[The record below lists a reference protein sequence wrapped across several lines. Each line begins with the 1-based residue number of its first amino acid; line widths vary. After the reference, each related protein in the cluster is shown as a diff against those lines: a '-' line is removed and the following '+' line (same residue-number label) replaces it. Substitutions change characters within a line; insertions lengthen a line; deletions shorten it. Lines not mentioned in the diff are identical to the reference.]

1 MDRTA
6 WIVVALCVVGLVLW
20 EIYLAKQMA
29 SRPTPVGAAPGQTS
43 ATATP
48 AILASSPSPTPV
60 AEAAPSSEPT
70 PSFAEKIETLRN
82 SDVEL
87 RLTNRGGGIKEAVL
101 LRQIAEKGQRVVLN
115 ADQSAPIGA
124 ILEQPSA
131 PTLPEFTASVES
143 NSTVQ
148 FERTTAEQVV
158 VRKKFFFEKSPENK
172 DNYVIEM
179 DVDLENR
186 GDKPYQSGGYFLA
199 LGSAAPIHPRDY
211 PSYTRLVWC
220 IDGKAKGIDVGWFG
234 SSGGF
239 LGLGQRAARRYYQES
254 IAGAEWVAVSNQFF
268 TTLMAPLT
276 AKATAVWGRRFDI
289 ERSPDEKLL
298 GIEGSLGMPGF
309 HLQPGQTYSARFEI
323 YAGPKLYHRLAQL
336 PHNEAEVMDFGMF
349 KIVCQFLLNFMNL
362 LHSWLHDYGLAILA
376 LTTIIKLTLWPIQ
389 NKANRSMRQMAALS
403 PKMQELRDKYKD
415 DPTRVNQEMMKLYK
429 QYGINPVGGCLPM
442 MIQIPIFFGLF
453 KMLGQAVEL
462 RNAKFLWVK
471 DLSQPDT
478 IAHLPLLGWPINIIP
493 LCMAATQIWLM
504 AMTPKTGDP
513 TQRRV
518 MMFTPLIFLFI
529 CYNFAAALALYY
541 TAQNLFSILQFYQ
554 NKRQPTRWKT
564 KTMMTPKDL
573 LDTML
578 GYLGFVV
585 QIEETTNEGGNPT
598 LQIYTEESRR
608 LIGRDGET
616 LEAIQFLLNRLLQ
629 AKDKDAEKVI
639 VDCEHYRSMREDRIV
654 QRVREL
660 ADRVRITGRSL
671 QLEPMNS
678 YERRLVH
685 NAFKDDPDVAT
696 WSPSDSARI
705 KQITLLKR
713 RPKRETAQ
721 GATAS

>member
-6 WIVVALCVVGLVLW
+6 WIVVILCVIGLVGW
-20 EIYLAKQMA
+20 QIYVAKQISPRPAPINVA
-29 SRPTPVGAAPGQTS
+29 SGQPS
-43 ATATP
+43 PTATP
-48 AILASSPSPTPV
+48 KVFEPSPTPAV
-60 AEAAPSSEPT
+60 AETTPNPAEPVS
-70 PSFAEKIETLRN
+70 SFAEKIETLRN

-101 LRQIAEKGQRVVLN
+101 LRQKAEKGQPVVLN
-115 ADQSAPIGA
+115 SAQSAPIGA
-124 ILEQPSA
+124 IIEQPSGPT
-131 PTLPEFTASVES
+131 PTLPEFTASTES
-143 NSTVQ
+143 NSVVQ
-148 FERTTAEQVV
+148 FERTTPEQVSI
-158 VRKKFFFEKSPENK
+158 RKKFSFEKSSENK

-186 GDKPYQSGGYFLA
+186 GSKPYQSAGYFVA
-199 LGSAAPIHPRDY
+199 LGSAAPIHPKDY

-220 IDGKAKGIDVGWFG
+220 IDGRAKGIDVGWFG

-239 LGLGQRAARRYYQES
+239 LGVGQRAARPYYQEN

-276 AKATAVWGRRFDI
+276 AKATGVWGRHFDI
-289 ERSPDEKLL
+289 DYSPDQKLQAV
-298 GIEGSLGMPGF
+298 EGAMGMPGF
-309 HLQPGQTYSARFEI
+309 QLQPGQTHSARFEI

-336 PHNEAEVMDFGMF
+336 SHNEAEVMDFGMF

-376 LTTIIKLTLWPIQ
+376 LTTVIKLTLWPIQ
-389 NKANRSMRQMAALS
+389 NRANRSMRQMAALS
-403 PKMQELRDKYKD
+403 PKMQELKDKYKD
-415 DPTRVNQEMMKLYK
+415 DPTRMNQELMKLYK

-478 IAHLPLLGWPINIIP
+478 IAHLPLLGWPVNIIP

-554 NKRQPTRWKT
+554 NKRQP
-564 KTMMTPKDL
+564 M
-573 LDTML
+573 
-578 GYLGFVV
+578 
-585 QIEETTNEGGNPT
+585 PT
-598 LQIYTEESRR
+598 L
-608 LIGRDGET
+608 
-616 LEAIQFLLNRLLQ
+616 
-629 AKDKDAEKVI
+629 EKV
-639 VDCEHYRSMREDRIV
+639 
-654 QRVREL
+654 
-660 ADRVRITGRSL
+660 APPG
-671 QLEPMNS
+671 
-678 YERRLVH
+678 
-685 NAFKDDPDVAT
+685 
-696 WSPSDSARI
+696 
-705 KQITLLKR
+705 KQKR
-713 RPKRETAQ
+713 
-721 GATAS
+721 

>member
-6 WIVVALCVVGLVLW
+6 WIVVILCVVGLVGW
-20 EIYLAKQMA
+20 QIYVAKQMSPRPAPINVA
-29 SRPTPVGAAPGQTS
+29 SGQPS
-43 ATATP
+43 PTATP
-48 AILASSPSPTPV
+48 KVFEPSPTPAV
-60 AEAAPSSEPT
+60 PETTPKTAEPVS
-70 PSFAEKIETLRN
+70 SFAEKIETLRN

-115 ADQSAPIGA
+115 SAQSAPIGA
-124 ILEQPSA
+124 IIEQPSGPT
-131 PTLPEFTASVES
+131 PTLPEFTASTES
-143 NSTVQ
+143 NSVVQ
-148 FERTTAEQVV
+148 FERTTPEQVSI
-158 VRKKFFFEKSPENK
+158 RKKFSFEKSSENK

-186 GDKPYQSGGYFLA
+186 GSKPYQSAGYFVA
-199 LGSAAPIHPRDY
+199 LGSAAPIHPKDY

-220 IDGKAKGIDVGWFG
+220 IDGRAKGIDVGWFG

-239 LGLGQRAARRYYQES
+239 LGVGQRAARPYYQEN

-276 AKATAVWGRRFDI
+276 AKATGVWGRRFDI
-289 ERSPDEKLL
+289 DYSPDQKLQAV
-298 GIEGSLGMPGF
+298 EGAMGMPGF
-309 HLQPGQTYSARFEI
+309 QLQPGQTHSARFEI
-323 YAGPKLYHRLAQL
+323 YAGPKIYHRLAQL

-376 LTTIIKLTLWPIQ
+376 LTTVIKLTLWPIQ
-389 NKANRSMRQMAALS
+389 NRANRSMRQMAALS
-403 PKMQELRDKYKD
+403 PKMQELKDKYKD
-415 DPTRVNQEMMKLYK
+415 DPTRMNQELMKLYK

-478 IAHLPLLGWPINIIP
+478 IAHLPLLGWPVNIIP
-493 LCMAATQIWLM
+493 LCMAATQVWLM

-513 TQRRV
+513 TQRRI
-518 MMFTPLIFLFI
+518 MMFMPLIFLFI

-554 NKRQPTRWKT
+554 NKRQP
-564 KTMMTPKDL
+564 M
-573 LDTML
+573 
-578 GYLGFVV
+578 
-585 QIEETTNEGGNPT
+585 PT
-598 LQIYTEESRR
+598 L
-608 LIGRDGET
+608 
-616 LEAIQFLLNRLLQ
+616 
-629 AKDKDAEKVI
+629 EKV
-639 VDCEHYRSMREDRIV
+639 
-654 QRVREL
+654 
-660 ADRVRITGRSL
+660 APPG
-671 QLEPMNS
+671 
-678 YERRLVH
+678 
-685 NAFKDDPDVAT
+685 
-696 WSPSDSARI
+696 
-705 KQITLLKR
+705 KR
-713 RPKRETAQ
+713 KR
-721 GATAS
+721 

>member
-1 MDRTA
+1 
-6 WIVVALCVVGLVLW
+6 V
-20 EIYLAKQMA
+20 AKQMPPRPAPINVESGRA
-29 SRPTPVGAAPGQTS
+29 SPAATPKVFESSPPPAVPE
-43 ATATP
+43 ATAKSTE
-48 AILASSPSPTPV
+48 TV
-60 AEAAPSSEPT
+60 

-87 RLTNRGGGIKEAVL
+87 HLTNRGGGIKEAVL

-115 ADQSAPIGA
+115 SAQNAPIGA
-124 ILEQPSA
+124 IIEQPSA
-131 PTLPEFTASVES
+131 PTLPQFTASTES
-143 NSTVQ
+143 NSVVQ
-148 FERTTAEQVV
+148 FERTTDEQVV
-158 VRKKFFFEKSPENK
+158 VRKKFSFEKSAENK
-172 DNYVIEM
+172 DNYVIDM

-186 GDKPYQSGGYFLA
+186 GTKPYQSGGYFVA
-199 LGSAAPIHPRDY
+199 LGSAAPIHPKDY

-220 IDGKAKGIDVGWFG
+220 IDGRAKGIDVSWFG

-239 LGLGQRAARRYYQES
+239 LGLGQRAARPSYQEN

-268 TTLMAPLT
+268 TTLMAPLS
-276 AKATAVWGRRFDI
+276 AKATGVWGRSFDI
-289 ERSPDEKLL
+289 ERSPEQKLL
-298 GIEGSLGMPGF
+298 GIERAMGMPGF
-309 HLQPGQTYSARFEI
+309 QLQPGQRYNARFEI

-362 LHSWLHDYGLAILA
+362 LNSWLHDYGLAILA

-389 NKANRSMRQMAALS
+389 NRANRSMRQMAALS

-415 DPTRVNQEMMKLYK
+415 DPTRMNQELMKLYK

-478 IAHLPLLGWPINIIP
+478 IAHLPLLGWPVNIIP

-513 TQRRV
+513 TQRRI
-518 MMFTPLIFLFI
+518 MMFMPLIFLFI

-554 NKRQPTRWKT
+554 NKRQP
-564 KTMMTPKDL
+564 M
-573 LDTML
+573 
-578 GYLGFVV
+578 
-585 QIEETTNEGGNPT
+585 PT
-598 LQIYTEESRR
+598 L
-608 LIGRDGET
+608 
-616 LEAIQFLLNRLLQ
+616 
-629 AKDKDAEKVI
+629 EKV
-639 VDCEHYRSMREDRIV
+639 
-654 QRVREL
+654 
-660 ADRVRITGRSL
+660 APPG
-671 QLEPMNS
+671 
-678 YERRLVH
+678 
-685 NAFKDDPDVAT
+685 
-696 WSPSDSARI
+696 
-705 KQITLLKR
+705 KQKR
-713 RPKRETAQ
+713 
-721 GATAS
+721 